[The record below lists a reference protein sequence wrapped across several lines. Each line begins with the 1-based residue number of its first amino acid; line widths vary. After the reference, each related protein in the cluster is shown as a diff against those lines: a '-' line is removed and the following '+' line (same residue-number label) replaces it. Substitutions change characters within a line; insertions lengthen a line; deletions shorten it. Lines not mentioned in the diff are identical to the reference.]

1 MEEIEIIHPGMLE
14 QMVLISQL
22 LEGAKEYGLEA
33 EVITWALK
41 SMQEDPSQQPYEAFA
56 AGYNEWIK

>member
-1 MEEIEIIHPGMLE
+1 M
-14 QMVLISQL
+14 LISQL
-22 LEGAKEYGLEA
+22 LEGANEYGLEA

>member
-1 MEEIEIIHPGMLE
+1 MEEVEIIHPGMLE
-14 QMVLISQL
+14 QIVLISQL
-22 LEGAKEYGLEA
+22 LRESAEYGLEA
-33 EVITWALK
+33 EVIAWSLK